1 MTAMTQEERAQEF
14 RRVLDK
20 IPAERSIERIRKVAG
35 ILHCELNTV
44 RIWKL
49 ANNSRP
55 IPEAKLKIL
64 KDALE
69 KEGLEL

>member
-14 RRVLDK
+14 RRVLDR
-20 IPAERSIERIRKVAG
+20 IPAERSIDRIRKVAG

-69 KEGLEL
+69 KERLEL

>member
-14 RRVLDK
+14 RRVLDR
-20 IPAERSIERIRKVAG
+20 IPAERSVDRIRKVAG

-69 KEGLEL
+69 KERLEL